1 VCIVSQVWSAEK
13 NEPTL
18 SAWYRPDSSLIFS
31 CIRLTLAVLN
41 KIGARCQYLC
51 QLKLRYS
58 ARYIRQGGSAVH
70 GMLQAQVQSSLRQSS
85 ERRQCKDPGTLRML
99 QEPDPR
105 SVLDTETLQYK
116 GPRTSLRLGQ
126 SWMTPGS
133 ATRL

>member
-1 VCIVSQVWSAEK
+1 
-13 NEPTL
+13 
-18 SAWYRPDSSLIFS
+18 
-31 CIRLTLAVLN
+31 
-41 KIGARCQYLC
+41 
-51 QLKLRYS
+51 
-58 ARYIRQGGSAVH
+58 VH